1 MSKNIINLEINEVS
15 PSLISDYIK
24 KNKKSNLAKLSNK
37 EFLKIYTTKALDI
50 EKDKLYP
57 SQTWASFNTGKAYCE
72 HKCYWYSDHLD
83 SDELIW
89 NKLVNKNKSVGILG
103 SLHSSKFPVDL
114 LKNRNYKFYLPDCF
128 SSKNLTKPFTYE
140 SFQSLNN
147 TLVGESTRVTGIG
160 NLLKTLFGYLTKVL
174 ISPKKFGISFF
185 STKMILSIIFSSILY
200 RNKEMLRMAQFP
212 LISSIFID
220 LYIKYKPCYSTLFSN
235 HVAGNMHRYWYAHDV
250 SSYKNKKKY
259 PKKWIQRN
267 KNIISISL
275 DLLDD
280 FIGNILKKDEFKDSI
295 ILITSSMGQEAN
307 PKFDEKFLSE
317 YDGKIKDINLFL
329 EKFYCFYF
337 EKFSEKIEFNCNRN
351 MAPQYG
357 FNIKNQTHQDIN
369 AIVNS
374 LSEFISKLGL
384 VNKVDLENGSI
395 VLSVDPYTDMN
406 FQKKYSLKEA
416 NCKFAGFGFQFFPI
430 KDHHS
435 GSHSEYGSLI
445 AINSNEEF
453 DKKINEYIDT
463 KGYINYLNYSK
474 LITEYFLNKVK

>member
-1 MSKNIINLEINEVS
+1 
-15 PSLISDYIK
+15 
-24 KNKKSNLAKLSNK
+24 
-37 EFLKIYTTKALDI
+37 
-50 EKDKLYP
+50 
-57 SQTWASFNTGKAYCE
+57 
-72 HKCYWYSDHLD
+72 
-83 SDELIW
+83 
-89 NKLVNKNKSVGILG
+89 
-103 SLHSSKFPVDL
+103 
-114 LKNRNYKFYLPDCF
+114 
-128 SSKNLTKPFTYE
+128 
-140 SFQSLNN
+140 
-147 TLVGESTRVTGIG
+147 
-160 NLLKTLFGYLTKVL
+160 
-174 ISPKKFGISFF
+174 
-185 STKMILSIIFSSILY
+185 
-200 RNKEMLRMAQFP
+200 MLRMAQFP

-259 PKKWIQRN
+259 SKKWIQRN

-357 FNIKNQTHQDIN
+357 FNIKNQTYQDIN

-374 LSEFISKLGL
+374 LSEFISKLDL
-384 VNKVDLENGSI
+384 DNKVDLENGSI

-445 AINSNEEF
+445 TINSNDEF
-453 DKKINEYIDT
+453 DKKINEYIET